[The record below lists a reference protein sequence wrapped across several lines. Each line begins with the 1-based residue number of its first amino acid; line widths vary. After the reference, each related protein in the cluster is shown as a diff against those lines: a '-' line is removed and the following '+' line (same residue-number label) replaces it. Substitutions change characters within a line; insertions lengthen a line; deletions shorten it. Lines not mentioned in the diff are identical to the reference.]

1 MAIETVQEKNKRLT
15 KEVQELKKALA
26 DMTDIVINKD
36 KEIDRMR
43 KRAETD
49 FAGSPTYLQM
59 CEKIKRLNAEVTL
72 AEKRIAVLQQRC
84 SEYSQRSAAPDLKHN
99 ERGAGRKKAL
109 SEDQIAE
116 FEKLLQQGAGEK
128 QLRERFG
135 LSRSSYFCTKETS
148 GKTINM
154 NVRKSENGVKRTR
167 EHKEFPAGNDSGL
180 SDLDE
185 MERLCC
191 CRKETFCF
199 RQLPQQQV

>member
-1 MAIETVQEKNKRLT
+1 
-15 KEVQELKKALA
+15 
-26 DMTDIVINKD
+26 
-36 KEIDRMR
+36 
-43 KRAETD
+43 
-49 FAGSPTYLQM
+49 M

-116 FEKLLQQGAGEK
+116 FEKLQQLFFV
-128 QLRERFG
+128 Q
-135 LSRSSYFCTKETS
+135 KETS

-180 SDLDE
+180 SDLDG